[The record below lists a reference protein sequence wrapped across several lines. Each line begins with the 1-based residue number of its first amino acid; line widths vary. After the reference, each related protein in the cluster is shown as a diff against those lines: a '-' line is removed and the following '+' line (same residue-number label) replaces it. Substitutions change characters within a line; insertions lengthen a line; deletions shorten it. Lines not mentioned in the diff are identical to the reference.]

1 MADLRFVVD
10 GNFDD
15 LPKELYERKCAIMA
29 AEKRRGRRREA
40 ARRRWLRKKVVAELR
55 QLAELM
61 QHGGPVLA
69 VKYEEMLSDIAGRIV
84 AMFEEGK

>member
-1 MADLRFVVD
+1 MGKIKFVVD
-10 GNFDD
+10 GNVRG
-15 LPKELYERKCAIMA
+15 LSQEQYELECAIMA
-29 AEKRRGRRREA
+29 AAKQSARRREA
-40 ARRRWLRKKVVAELR
+40 ARRRRRREKVVAELR

-69 VKYEEMLSDIAGRIV
+69 VKYEEMLSDIAGRIM